1 MQLPTTSTLC
11 REYSKL
17 RVGTMVLRSIKTR
30 DKYFEPA
37 HPSQPDTPSLRP
49 RSRQDFSLLLLRF
62 CDNIGFFISTYN

>member
-1 MQLPTTSTLC
+1 MQLPTTSTL
-11 REYSKL
+11 YAA
-17 RVGTMVLRSIKTR
+17 MVLRSIKTR

-62 CDNIGFFISTYN
+62 CDNIGFFISTYNQKKNYSIT